1 MRRPSTKE
9 EPHGL
14 TTGVLLYF
22 SVEHVHKHYS
32 SEGKQKGQGAF
43 MSFFFF
49 FNKMIHVGGG

>member
-22 SVEHVHKHYS
+22 SVEHVHKHHS

-43 MSFFFF
+43 MRFF